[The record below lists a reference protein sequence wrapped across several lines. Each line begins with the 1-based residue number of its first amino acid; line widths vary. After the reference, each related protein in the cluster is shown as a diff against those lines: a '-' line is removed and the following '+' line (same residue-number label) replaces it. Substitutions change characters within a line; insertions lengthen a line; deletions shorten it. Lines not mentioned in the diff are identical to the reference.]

1 MGERPLTGFQELDRI
16 TRDDEFVEFYSNDW
30 ELLRVFY
37 HRVIALSSPV
47 LVVVVS
53 ERGGLDPVLVRR
65 FQRIFNVTGPVK
77 LRRAFKAE
85 DVEPTIR
92 AMEDMELIVIDPYH
106 HRNGREYSKIVGAL
120 RERGARRFLFSY
132 MDRQR
137 EGSTFGLHSAHSIIK
152 LERTRTGFRAVIMKS
167 VIIDNVEIPYGLW
180 DIYGRGDEGLM
191 KWLL

>member
-1 MGERPLTGFQELDRI
+1 M
-16 TRDDEFVEFYSNDW
+16 
-30 ELLRVFY
+30 
-37 HRVIALSSPV
+37 
-47 LVVVVS
+47 VVS

-65 FQRIFNVTGPVK
+65 FQRIFNVTGSVK

-92 AMEDMELIVIDPYH
+92 AMGDMELIVIDPYH

-120 RERGARRFLFSY
+120 RERRGSVSCSVTWIG
-132 MDRQR
+132 R
-137 EGSTFGLHSAHSIIK
+137 EGSTFGLHSAHSVIK

-191 KWLL
+191 RWLL